1 MTTPTLFS
9 TPIMKMSAPVLFSIP
24 IFYFG
29 YRYLRDNCTFTVIR
43 TEEDR
48 VNHVMKELFP
58 GVNNFSSD
66 HFAKAFFMP
75 ETKYR
80 IMFPPDD
87 KDEFYKA
94 LHREMKKQNPNLA
107 LSFEEACAKR
117 DEVHTDILKTVE
129 RKVDEVFVNK

>member
-1 MTTPTLFS
+1 
-9 TPIMKMSAPVLFSIP
+9 MKIYSPVLFSIP

-29 YRYLRDNCTFTVIR
+29 YRYLRDNCTVTVIR

-58 GVNNFSSD
+58 SVINFSAD

-80 IMFPPDD
+80 IMFPPDN

-94 LHREMKKQNPNLA
+94 LYREMKKQNPNLA
-107 LSFEEACAKR
+107 LTYEETCDKR
-117 DEVHTDILKTVE
+117 DELRVDIKKIVE
-129 RKVDEVFVNK
+129 SRVDEVFLNK